1 MDRLTRI
8 PHELLDEILTLIDCD
23 EMRIRLNTF
32 VALSRVSKPL
42 QSRVTRF
49 LYRIFEVSPRIYLL
63 LRTVLNRPDLA
74 SYIHTVQLQLW
85 SPAIA
90 NNSAYG
96 IEATYNDADGM
107 LLEAVISPSK
117 QVLMPEL
124 RARLMDAAVAVLLVQ
139 LQNLK
144 SVVLEV
150 KDGKN
155 PMRITRVLKALIT
168 SAVANPPYFPFLEH
182 VKFIVP
188 SYRPAR
194 PCHPRFDLSLLAS
207 FFIRFPA
214 IRTVCI
220 SAITVDVWPQ
230 AMPLASTL
238 SSLSMSSDR
247 FEVLKQLLVGC
258 PNLRY
263 LNYTLS
269 IDVRILGRCVQC
281 EGLRRALLFVTGTLE
296 ELVLG
301 IKLWNGKTESLEELD
316 DKATIGRI
324 GSLRKLKKLQK
335 LTILTEMLLGT
346 DCLDRPVLKDVVP
359 QGLHELWVVDATGRI
374 DRVELMESISKLWNA
389 RNEYAPQL
397 EMAGLME
404 EGRSQGDWAVLKV

>member
-1 MDRLTRI
+1 
-8 PHELLDEILTLIDCD
+8 
-23 EMRIRLNTF
+23 MRIRLNTF
-32 VALSRVSKPL
+32 VVLSRVSKPL

-49 LYRIFEVSPRIYLL
+49 LNGIFDVLPRIYLL

-85 SPAIA
+85 YPAIA
-90 NNSAYG
+90 NDSAYG
-96 IEATYNDADGM
+96 IEATYNDANGM
-107 LLEAVISPSK
+107 LLEAVISPSE

-124 RARLMDAAVAVLLVQ
+124 RPRLMDAAVSVWLVQ

-155 PMRITRVLKALIT
+155 PIGITRVLKALIT
-168 SAVANPPYFPFLEH
+168 SGVANLPYFPFLEH
-182 VKFIVP
+182 VEFIVP

-194 PCHPRFDLSLLAS
+194 PCHPMFDLSLLAT

-238 SSLSMSSDR
+238 RSLSMSSDR
-247 FEVLKQLLVGC
+247 FEVLKQLPVGC

-269 IDVRILGRCVQC
+269 IDLGILGRCVQC
-281 EGLRRALLFVTGTLE
+281 EWLR
-296 ELVLG
+296 
-301 IKLWNGKTESLEELD
+301 
-316 DKATIGRI
+316 
-324 GSLRKLKKLQK
+324 
-335 LTILTEMLLGT
+335 
-346 DCLDRPVLKDVVP
+346 
-359 QGLHELWVVDATGRI
+359 
-374 DRVELMESISKLWNA
+374 
-389 RNEYAPQL
+389 
-397 EMAGLME
+397 
-404 EGRSQGDWAVLKV
+404 